1 LLLPAVFGSTTFIA
15 ALILWQL
22 LLIHRRAEIEAAT
35 REEALFV
42 KTKTESE
49 LRARIL
55 PLEHLAGYWQAGP
68 NKQDMES
75 DASLVM
81 SGYPAYQAIEWVD
94 PTFHVVWMT
103 PEIGNHAATG
113 ATEGVDQGQRAM
125 LEDAADRGS
134 TVVTTSPG
142 NLPQGGRGFWVFV
155 PVHSKKELSGFL
167 VGVFQYQELL
177 SSILQGVAP
186 DYWLAIYDGDEEIY
200 SRTSP
205 KPLGEGRYVQEANIS
220 IGQLNWQVRAWPK
233 NGAVEYIRSPLP
245 MLVFGLGSLIAI
257 VLAFAVY
264 MAESSHLHIS
274 ELAAANLELE
284 KEIAGRE
291 QAEQALREAQKMEAI
306 GRLAGGVAHDFNNLL
321 MVIRGQAA
329 LSLNAVGPGAP
340 LHRELAEIVKAADRA
355 SSLTRKLLAL
365 GRKQVLQERVLD
377 LNALVTQLVEML
389 PPVLGDDISLRIDL
403 DPGLGR
409 VKADSAQLEQV
420 IMNLVFNAR
429 DAMPDGGEL
438 TIETE
443 NCELDEAW
451 VRSHPGVRVGAYV
464 LLRVGD
470 TGHGMDQETQS
481 HLFEPFFTTKD
492 KSKGTGLGLAT
503 VYGTVKQ
510 SGGHVAVSSTL
521 GAGTT
526 IQIYLPRVQEIVEVV
541 EAPKPLVRSLEGE
554 GRILVVEDDDAVRRM
569 TRKFLEIRGYTVI
582 EARCAADA
590 LQFVEHREETIDLVL
605 TDVVMPG
612 MKGRELVDQ
621 LGRLR
626 PSLKVLYMSAYTEDD
641 AISIGVLS
649 PGTTFIEKPFS
660 PDELAAKVRDL
671 LNSDRNN
678 LNTPGMRRGAKA

>member
-1 LLLPAVFGSTTFIA
+1 
-15 ALILWQL
+15 
-22 LLIHRRAEIEAAT
+22 
-35 REEALFV
+35 
-42 KTKTESE
+42 
-49 LRARIL
+49 
-55 PLEHLAGYWQAGP
+55 
-68 NKQDMES
+68 MES
-75 DASLVM
+75 DMSLVM
-81 SGYPAYQAIEWVD
+81 SDYPAYEAIEWMD
-94 PTFHVVWMT
+94 PTFHIVWMT
-103 PEIGNHAATG
+103 PDTGNQTDTG
-113 ATEGVDQGQRAM
+113 ATQGVDQDQCAM

-134 TVVTTSPG
+134 TFVTTSPP
-142 NLPQGGRGFWVFV
+142 NLRQGGRGFRVFV
-155 PVHSKKELSGFL
+155 PVHSKKDLSGFI
-167 VGVFQYQELL
+167 VAVFQYQELL
-177 SSILQGVAP
+177 SSILQDVAP
-186 DYWLAIYDGDEEIY
+186 DYWIAVYDGNREIY
-200 SRTSP
+200 SPASP
-205 KPLGEGRYVQEANIS
+205 KPISEGRYVQEANIAF
-220 IGQLNWQVRAWPK
+220 GKLNWRVRVWPK
-233 NGAVEYIRSPLP
+233 SGAVAYIRSPLP
-245 MLVFGLGSLIAI
+245 MLVFGLGSLVAM

-264 MAESSHLHIS
+264 MAESSQLHVS
-274 ELAAANLELE
+274 RLAATNLELE

-291 QAEQALREAQKMEAI
+291 QAEQALRQAQKMEAV

-321 MVIRGQAA
+321 MVIRGHAA
-329 LSLNAVGPGAP
+329 LLLNAVSPGVP
-340 LHRELAEIVKAADRA
+340 FRRELAEIVKAADRA
-355 SSLTRKLLAL
+355 SSLTRKLLAF
-365 GRKQVLQERVLD
+365 GRKQVLQERVLE

-389 PPVLGDDISLRIDL
+389 PSVLGDDISQSINL
-403 DPGLGR
+403 DAGLGR

-429 DAMPDGGEL
+429 DAMPNGGEL

-451 VRSHPGVRVGAYV
+451 GRSHPGVRVGPYV
-464 LLRVGD
+464 LLRVRD

-526 IQIYLPRVQEIVEVV
+526 IEIYLPRVREIAEVV

-569 TRKFLEIRGYTVI
+569 TRKFLEIRGYTVT

-590 LQFVEHREETIDLVL
+590 IQFVERQEETIDLVL

-641 AISIGVLS
+641 AINIGLLS

-671 LNSDRNN
+671 LN
-678 LNTPGMRRGAKA
+678 NTRSNVSPQRLRRSAKA